1 MKRNP
6 AALFFVAAVVA
17 AMLYVGFHAARN
29 VNGSNSDSLDVA
41 GKPAPDFTLESLDGK
56 SVQLSGYK
64 GQAVLLNF
72 WATWCGP
79 CKIEMPWFVELQKEY
94 GPQGLAIV
102 GVAMD
107 DASKEDITKFVKEM
121 GVNYTILLG
130 KEAVGQQYGGVN
142 VLPTTFFID
151 RDGKIVAREFGLQS
165 RSLFVDNIKKA
176 LSQGHAV
183 QAQK

>member
-1 MKRNP
+1 
-6 AALFFVAAVVA
+6 
-17 AMLYVGFHAARN
+17 
-29 VNGSNSDSLDVA
+29 
-41 GKPAPDFTLESLDGK
+41 
-56 SVQLSGYK
+56 
-64 GQAVLLNF
+64 
-72 WATWCGP
+72 
-79 CKIEMPWFVELQKEY
+79 
-94 GPQGLAIV
+94 
-102 GVAMD
+102 MD
-107 DASKEDITKFVKEM
+107 DASKDEITKFVKEM

-130 KEAVGQQYGGVN
+130 KEAVGQDYGGVN

>member
-1 MKRNP
+1 M
-6 AALFFVAAVVA
+6 ALTI
-17 AMLYVGFHAARN
+17 MLVFGFHMARRN
-29 VNGSNSDSLDVA
+29 SNPIDKA
-41 GKPAPDFTLESLDGK
+41 GAQTKGQPAPEFTLQSLDGK
-56 SVQLSGYK
+56 TVRLADFRGK
-64 GQAVLLNF
+64 GVLLNF

-94 GPQGLAIV
+94 GPQGLQIV

-107 DASKEDITKFVKEM
+107 DASKDEITKFVKEM

-130 KEAVGQQYGGVN
+130 KESVGQEYGGVN